1 MVYKTKTKTPQNC
14 FLKKGLCPL
23 LSGAQFAGQAKI
35 FTKFI
40 FGTVFIS
47 LVLFNFSLAR
57 ADYSAGT
64 LVSMTNSARARE
76 GLGAL
81 SVNSLLTSAAYNK
94 AQDMLENQYF
104 AHTSPQGETPWDFIK
119 SAGYNYVYAGEN
131 LAIGY
136 TDAGELFSAW
146 MASTTH
152 RENIFNPNF
161 REIGIAVVSGSY
173 EGQETIFVAQEFG
186 TPAGAPASEVASE
199 NTESQNPTTQSPTPS
214 TVQDKNFEFVKEKSS
229 FIPKSIYAGEE
240 VNFTVTIIGEVQTL
254 EIQAF
259 DQRINLLEASAAV
272 TESATEKT
280 YAIKEK
286 MEKDG
291 SSEVKIIAK
300 DKYGNEEDLLL
311 GQLEVKPTT
320 IAKDTTAKQ
329 TGWFAGVKEK
339 VKNNWIYLI
348 IFSGIILALAAFL
361 VFRKIKFR
369 KLAKLG
375 LSSWEL

>member
-1 MVYKTKTKTPQNC
+1 MKTKT
-14 FLKKGLCPL
+14 
-23 LSGAQFAGQAKI
+23 KI

-40 FGTVFIS
+40 FGTVFLS

-76 GLGAL
+76 GMGAL
-81 SVNSLLTSAAYNK
+81 TVNSELTSAAYNK

-104 AHTSPQGETPWDFIK
+104 AHTSPQGKTPWDFIK
-119 SAGYNYVYAGEN
+119 SAGYDYVYAGEN

-146 MASTTH
+146 LASATH
-152 RENIFNPNF
+152 RENILNPNF

-186 TPAGAPASEVASE
+186 TPTGAPASEVASE
-199 NTESQNPTTQSPTPS
+199 NTESGNNSNENSPSPS
-214 TVQDKNFEFVKEKSS
+214 TVQNKNFEFNREKSS

-240 VNFTVTIIGEVQTL
+240 VNFTVTITGEVQAL
-254 EIQAF
+254 EVQAF

-272 TESATEKT
+272 TEKGTEKT
-280 YAIKEK
+280 YAISQKIEKE
-286 MEKDG
+286 G
-291 SSEVKIIAK
+291 SSEVKIFAK
-300 DKYGNEEDLLL
+300 DKYGNEEYLLL
-311 GQLEVKPTT
+311 GQLEAKPTT
-320 IAKDTTAKQ
+320 IAKNTGSDQQ
-329 TGWFAGVKEK
+329 TSWFAGVKQK
-339 VKNNWIYLI
+339 VLDNWIYLV
-348 IFSGIILALAAFL
+348 IFSGIILALAAFMI
-361 VFRKIKFR
+361 FRKIKFR